1 MGPTVSHILNKTIR
15 QFQMILMSFMGEEE
29 PPTKQSLSKERDGF
43 NFLVGEFI
51 LPEDFWGLDPHS
63 KRTLTI
69 CNLFVNHEYNISDIA
84 RELNENRRD
93 VIHLLLKQGIIRN
106 RRARQT
112 TPPGE
117 IDRRKFFVTDE
128 DLN

>member
-15 QFQMILMSFMGEEE
+15 QFQMILMSFKGEEE
-29 PPTKQSLSKERDGF
+29 PPTKQSVSKERDGF

-51 LPEDFWGLDPHS
+51 LPEDLWGLDPQS
-63 KRTLTI
+63 KRTVTI
-69 CNLFVNHEYNISDIA
+69 CNLFVNHEYSISEIA

-93 VIHLLLKQGIIRN
+93 VIHLLLKQGIIRD
-106 RRARQT
+106 RRARQM

-117 IDRRKFFVTDE
+117 IDRRKFFVTEE